1 MIAVSIH
8 ATLAGGDVASLPCYS
23 ETISVSI
30 HATLA
35 GGDGASLPCYSETIS
50 VSSHATLAG
59 GDLQIFYKCR
69 LLSVFLSTPP
79 SRVATESNMKSTGGQ
94 NMFLSTPPSRVA
106 TESNMTSTGGQN
118 MFLSTPPSRVA
129 TKTTENIMVF
139 SKVSIHATLAGGD
152 DESFP
157 ASPTPVIVSIHATL
171 AGGDKLPTVQ
181 KELDD
186 MFLSTPPS
194 RVATVFCSS
203 CKRSSSCFYPRHPRG
218 WRLPRPYSFT
228 IHLCFYPRHPR
239 GWRLLHSFFM
249 LVWVLFLSTPPSRV
263 ATSVG
268 SSVADTADCFY
279 PRHPRGWR
287 RDTPDGGGGT

>member
-8 ATLAGGDVASLPCYS
+8 APLAGGDVASLPCYS

-30 HATLA
+30 
-35 GGDGASLPCYSETIS
+35 
-50 VSSHATLAG
+50 HATLAG

-106 TESNMTSTGGQN
+106 T
-118 MFLSTPPSRVA
+118 
-129 TKTTENIMVF
+129 KTTENIMVF

-152 DESFP
+152 DESLP